1 MIIILY
7 KQSNINTPS
16 PIGRFAPSPTGP
28 LHFGSL
34 IAATA
39 SYLAAKQHPHGKWL
53 LRIEDVDT
61 QREQQG
67 ASLSIIET
75 LESFGFAWDGEILY
89 QSRQNESYQSA
100 LESISEHI
108 YPCSCTRKYLQSL
121 SATDTYG
128 YIYPGICRNS
138 VNNQDIENPSIRVRT
153 TNEEVCFQD
162 QCQPDIF
169 CQNIEQEIGDFILKR
184 RDGLYAYQL
193 AVVVDD
199 AAQGINQVV
208 RGSDILDN
216 TPRQIYLQRLLGYQ
230 QPEYLHFPTAVTS
243 DGKKLSKQN
252 HSPAISIEK
261 NSINKKIE
269 TLLAALMFL
278 GQNPPKSSDFDSLDD
293 IWQWAFQYWDN
304 DNIPKVMTKFTEFE

>member
-1 MIIILY
+1 MTTLDPS
-7 KQSNINTPS
+7 KNNRNIP
-16 PIGRFAPSPTGP
+16 PIGRFAPSPSGP

-39 SYLAAKQHPHGKWL
+39 SYLAAKQNPKGKWL

-61 QREQQG
+61 QREQKG
-67 ASLSIIET
+67 ASQTIIET
-75 LESFGFAWDGEILY
+75 LQTYGFVWDGDILY

-108 YPCSCTRKYLQSL
+108 YQCSCTRKYLLSL
-121 SATDTYG
+121 SAQDTYG
-128 YIYPGICRNS
+128 YIYPGICRKEI
-138 VNNQDIENPSIRVRT
+138 NNPDAENLSIRVKT
-153 TNEEVCFQD
+153 ISEEICFKD
-162 QCQPDIF
+162 QCQPDVF
-169 CQNIEQEIGDFILKR
+169 CQNIEQDIGDFILKR
-184 RDGLYAYQL
+184 SDGLYAYQL

-199 AAQGINQVV
+199 ALQGNNQIV

-230 QPEYLHFPTAVTS
+230 QPEYLHFPTAVTA

-252 HSPAISIEK
+252 FSPAISTEK
-261 NSINKKIE
+261 NSSNKKTE

-278 GQNPPKSSDFDSLDD
+278 GQNPPDSSNFESLDD
-293 IWQWAFQYWDN
+293 LWQWAFQYWDN
-304 DNIPKVMTKFTEFE
+304 DKIPKVMSQITEFV

>member
-1 MIIILY
+1 MKLDDHSDIGT
-7 KQSNINTPS
+7 TP

-39 SYLAAKQHPHGKWL
+39 SYLAAKQNPRGKWL

-61 QREQQG
+61 QREQHG
-67 ASLSIIET
+67 ASQSIIET

-89 QSRQNESYQSA
+89 QSRQDEIYQSA
-100 LESISEHI
+100 LDSISDHI

-121 SATDTYG
+121 SAQDTYG
-128 YIYPGICRNS
+128 YIYPGICRNG
-138 VNNQDIENPSIRVRT
+138 VNNPDIENPSIRVRT
-153 TNEEVCFQD
+153 TNEEICFQD
-162 QCQPDIF
+162 QCQTEVF

-184 RDGLYAYQL
+184 SDGLFAYQL

-199 AAQGINQVV
+199 AFQGINQVV

-216 TPRQIYLQRLLGYQ
+216 TPRQIYLQRLLGLQ
-230 QPEYLHFPTAVTS
+230 QPEYLHFPTAVTA

-252 HSPAISIEK
+252 HSPAISTEN
-261 NSINKKIE
+261 NSSNKKIK
-269 TLLAALMFL
+269 TLLAALKFL
-278 GQNPPKSSDFDSLDD
+278 GQNPPKSSDFESLNDL
-293 IWQWAFQYWDN
+293 WKWAFQNWEN
-304 DNIPKVMTKFTEFE
+304 DNIPKVMTLFTEFE